1 MINNQDKRKL
11 KYIAH
16 STEIV
21 KFNIGKDLIDNK
33 VLEML
38 DNGIEKHELIKI
50 AFLKSALENVN
61 FDEAV
66 LDLSANLHAEVV
78 QKIGKTVI
86 LYRENKKSPLHIK
99 L

>member
-1 MINNQDKRKL
+1 MINNQEKKKL

-16 STEIV
+16 SQNII
-21 KFNIGKDLIDNK
+21 KFNIGKDLIDTK

-38 DNGIEKHELIKI
+38 NNALEKHELIKV
-50 AFLKSALENVN
+50 AFLKSALDNIN
-61 FDEAV
+61 FEEAI
-66 LDLSANLHAEVV
+66 LDLSANLHADIV

-86 LYRENKKSPLHIK
+86 LYKENKKSPLHIK

>member
-1 MINNQDKRKL
+1 MISNQDKKKL

-16 STEIV
+16 STNIV
-21 KFNIGKDLIDNK
+21 KFNIGKDLIDDK

-38 DNGIEKHELIKI
+38 NNGIEKHELIKI
-50 AFLKSALENVN
+50 AFLKSALETVN
-61 FDEAV
+61 FEEAV

-86 LYRENKKSPLHIK
+86 LYRENKKSPLHIN